1 MAAEKIRM
9 ALVAMAL
16 LAAFWVTKR
25 EWHSWGDDN
34 ALYLHQA
41 RALAEH
47 TVTDLEHR
55 QRWMLANT
63 TEEIS
68 PLLYPWG
75 IPIMLYL
82 ANVAGLPLEKAGW
95 WVNSVWLLLA
105 MLFGL
110 SAWRKSLGWVVS
122 GLAALLIIVHPA
134 ITVNR
139 LETGAASV
147 AFALQV
153 LVGCCWVTRGS
164 TLNGGSK
171 FLWNIGGGLLFAVAI
186 NIHLTMLSLLPLCLA
201 AIWLH
206 NSGWR
211 NQLKGIAVFGTA
223 AALVIFPLFLLLPKP
238 VYESVEQAGH
248 WIQIDHWAS
257 QFVKAISSIWNDI
270 LLAAGKPWII
280 GLFLIP
286 AGIGLWKNFKQLKW
300 LLFALVAHV
309 ALLCLSPY
317 PPFGRYLLIALPLFL
332 LSVSYGTKYI
342 LENYFP
348 AKCLSACWPIAIVF
362 SLGFLMYLN
371 ATFYTLKRELIYQTQ
386 FGPQSRSFQ
395 EVVSVLE
402 AQLPDTL
409 AINFPKAR
417 WLQYWLPNPV
427 FFQTD
432 NERSNAISSAIVVFR
447 PELGYINYPPG
458 YLANIDSVKQWRL
471 IFMNDHFKVF
481 CPAPLDAKG
490 SKQ

>member
-16 LAAFWVTKR
+16 LAACWVTKR

-55 QRWMLANT
+55 QQWMLANT

-68 PLLYPWG
+68 PLFYPWG

-82 ANVAGLPLEKAGW
+82 ANAAGLPLENASG

-122 GLAALLIIVHPA
+122 ALAALLIVVHPVVA
-134 ITVNR
+134 VNR
-139 LETGAASV
+139 LDTGAASV
-147 AFALQV
+147 AFALQL
-153 LVGCCWVTRGS
+153 LVGGYWVMSGSPLKTR
-164 TLNGGSK
+164 SK
-171 FLWNIGGGLLFAVAI
+171 FLWHLSGGLLFGAAI
-186 NIHLTMLSLLPLCLA
+186 NIHLTLFSLLPLCLA
-201 AIWLH
+201 AIWHH

-211 NQLKGIAVFGTA
+211 NQLKGIAIFGAA
-223 AALVIFPLFLLLPKP
+223 AALLMAPLLLLLPKP
-238 VYESVEQAGH
+238 VYESVEQAGQ
-248 WIQIDHWAS
+248 WFQIEHWAS
-257 QFVKAISSIWNDI
+257 QFVKASSSIWNDI
-270 LLAAGKPWII
+270 LLGAGKPWFI
-280 GLFLIP
+280 GPFLIP
-286 AGIGLWKNFKQLKW
+286 AGIGLWKNFNQLKW

-309 ALLCLSPY
+309 ALLCISPY

-332 LSVSYGTKYI
+332 LAVAYGMKYI

-348 AKCLSACWPIAIVF
+348 AKGLSPEWPVAIVF

-371 ATFYTLKRELIYQTQ
+371 ATFYTVNRELVYQKQ
-386 FGPQSRSFQ
+386 FGPKSRSFQ
-395 EVVSVLE
+395 EVVSILD
-402 AQLPDTL
+402 AQLPDTV

-432 NERSNAISSAIVVFR
+432 NDRSNAIPSAIVVFR

-458 YLANIDSVKQWRL
+458 YLAHIDSAKQWRL
-471 IFMNDHFKVF
+471 LFMNDNFKVF
-481 CPAPLDAKG
+481 CPAPFNAKG
-490 SKQ
+490 DIQ